1 MLPPCAAGC
10 AALETLQA
18 LRDQIS
24 MAKYQQLK
32 KDLEP
37 QDTAGL
43 DVALADT
50 VHTLSQ
56 RTQLGAAQVGCTQAT
71 CCSWAATAL

>member
-1 MLPPCAAGC
+1 
-10 AALETLQA
+10 
-18 LRDQIS
+18 

-43 DVALADT
+43 DIALADT

-56 RTQLGAAQVGCTQAT
+56 QTQLGAAQVGVLRLLVTLAQPQLACRWQQN
-71 CCSWAATAL
+71 SRPSPQQQ